1 MLKDKNLA
9 KLGDSIVNLLYSLIK
24 SKLAGKPDG
33 AKMPDILL
41 AEAFR
46 QAGLRKYL
54 SARQDAHSLGDAA
67 EALIAYSWLKD
78 HFEIK
83 ATARNLIA
91 PITREKVNRKTEK
104 ELIIQIFTSLLQNLF
119 EISCKENAK

>member
-1 MLKDKNLA
+1 
-9 KLGDSIVNLLYSLIK
+9 
-24 SKLAGKPDG
+24 
-33 AKMPDILL
+33 MPDILL

-91 PITREKVNRKTEK
+91 SIIREKVNLKNEK